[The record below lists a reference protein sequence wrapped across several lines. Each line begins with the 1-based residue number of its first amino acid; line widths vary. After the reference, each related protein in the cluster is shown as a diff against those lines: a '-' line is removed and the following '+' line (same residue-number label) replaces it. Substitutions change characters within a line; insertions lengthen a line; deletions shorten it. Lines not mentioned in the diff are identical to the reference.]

1 MAKKI
6 FRSTMA
12 VGLWVLLL
20 SAALFLGMLYQY
32 FTDRFTQ
39 ELESETWLV
48 ARGVESMGQDYLDG
62 LRTDNRITWVAPDG
76 TVLYDNE
83 ADAASMENHAD
94 REEIQEAL
102 FGIQGTARRES
113 ATLSQLTIYVA
124 HRLDDGSVIRLA
136 GSQSTVVHLLMAMAP
151 PIVLILIVTLIFA
164 AALSSRLT
172 KRLVRPILEL
182 DLERPEDSEVYD
194 ELSPLLT
201 RIRRQNDTIR
211 AQMDQLRQQKQEFTA
226 LTENMSEGFLLLDA
240 KGRVLSYN
248 TGVLRLLGAAAP
260 AEEASVLTLDRGD
273 VFQQLVEQVLDGR
286 RSQVRME
293 RAGRVL
299 QLLGD
304 PVLRDG
310 ETAGAVLVLLDVTER
325 EQAEQMRREFT
336 ANVSHELKTPLTSI
350 SGMAEIMK
358 DGLVKQEDV
367 RGFAADIYQESQRL
381 IRLVEDI
388 LHLSRLDE
396 GGGGLERQEI
406 DLLDL
411 ARTVE
416 DRLQSTA
423 KQHQVELELTGT
435 TGHPGPALGGGGDG
449 VQPVRQRHQV
459 QPPRRQGVRPG
470 GGRGGRGHRDRVRH
484 GHRHPPGGPGA
495 GVRAVLPGG
504 QEPLQGHRRHRPG
517 PVHRQ
522 ARGRPPQR
530 PGGAGQRPRKG
541 HHGAPALP
549 QGAERIRLF
558 RAAPRGRPPYSKICT
573 NFRKQIAKLLWKW
586 YNHRTGESLS
596 ERAPKGHQ
604 RKRRFDYGIHAAA
617 APVQPQDGGHG
628 DQRSLRHPPLPQH
641 PLYRHHPHEAR
652 AHHGPGGG
660 HRPVPAV
667 HL

>member
-48 ARGVESMGQDYLDG
+48 ARGVESMGLDYLDG
-62 LRTDNRITWVAPDG
+62 LRTDNRITWVAQDG

-260 AEEASVLTLDRGD
+260 AEEASVLTLDRSD

-293 RAGRVL
+293 RAGRIL

-325 EQAEQMRREFT
+325 EQAEQLRREFT

-423 KQHQVELELTGT
+423 KQHQVELELTGD
-435 TGHPGPALGGGGDG
+435 HAA
-449 VQPVRQRHQV
+449 VQGLPSVV
-459 QPPRRQGVRPG
+459 EEMVYNLCDNAIKYNRPG
-470 GGRGGRGHRDRVRH
+470 GKASVRVEDGADAVTVTVSDTGIGIPPEDRERVFERFYRVDKSHSKAIGGTGLGLSIV
-484 GHRHPPGGPGA
+484 
-495 GVRAVLPGG
+495 
-504 QEPLQGHRRHRPG
+504 
-517 PVHRQ
+517 
-522 ARGRPPQR
+522 
-530 PGGAGQRPRKG
+530 K
-541 HHGAPALP
+541 HGAALHNAQVELDSAP
-549 QGAERIRLF
+549 GKGTTVRLRF
-558 RAAPRGRPPYSKICT
+558 
-573 NFRKQIAKLLWKW
+573 
-586 YNHRTGESLS
+586 
-596 ERAPKGHQ
+596 PKEQ
-604 RKRRFDYGIHAAA
+604 NA
-617 APVQPQDGGHG
+617 
-628 DQRSLRHPPLPQH
+628 
-641 PLYRHHPHEAR
+641 
-652 AHHGPGGG
+652 
-660 HRPVPAV
+660 
-667 HL
+667 